1 MSIIVGNS
9 QARQHRHYR
18 EQRGCFRLPGG
29 PSTVVPTNGGRRNLL
44 HSVAFVAGSAAGP
57 GQFCNAGVCNSGHK
71 CRAAWQKKRTEAG
84 SLSSLPQGAHKGRRA
99 PTRDAGCPQGTQGAH
114 KGRGRPQGMPQRYF
128 PVGGRVSGPR
138 VGRAGGFAT
147 RLNRVE
153 DSTDVRAFQ
162 DRWRICQSGADWWGE
177 MTQAWGRGWACAG
190 QGRVRAMARAER
202 ESDGFFG
209 VPGASGAGCGRGWA
223 TGVCAGASE
232 GHWLRAYQTTKSS
245 PPS

>member
-1 MSIIVGNS
+1 MPPVLLSS
-9 QARQHRHYR
+9 
-18 EQRGCFRLPGG
+18 
-29 PSTVVPTNGGRRNLL
+29 VVPAWAIRGISVAPRGRR
-44 HSVAFVAGSAAGP
+44 
-57 GQFCNAGVCNSGHK
+57 GQ
-71 CRAAWQKKRTEAG
+71 RAAVSFRCHRTPAG
-84 SLSSLPQGAHKGRRA
+84 
-99 PTRDAGCPQGTQGAH
+99 DAGH
-114 KGRGRPQGMPQRYF
+114 PQGMPLRSF

-147 RLNRVE
+147 RLYRVE

-209 VPGASGAGCGRGWA
+209 VLGANGAGCGRGWA